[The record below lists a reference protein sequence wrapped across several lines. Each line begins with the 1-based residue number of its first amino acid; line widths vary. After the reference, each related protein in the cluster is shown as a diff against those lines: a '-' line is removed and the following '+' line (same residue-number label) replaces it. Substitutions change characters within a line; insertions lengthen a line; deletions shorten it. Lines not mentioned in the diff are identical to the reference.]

1 MLGTWLGGTV
11 ETVPDLESVT
21 KRVMSVFNNIR
32 YHRAYRS
39 AKLEPVTAASPGDKH
54 TFPSRYSVY
63 YEVIVRS
70 DSVQARA
77 ALHDCA
83 MGHLRNPIAK
93 KGKRLF
99 SEHLGP
105 CPVYIR
111 VYHVA
116 QGFLRDLDITLAQ

>member
-32 YHRAYRS
+32 YHRPYRS
-39 AKLEPVTAASPGDKH
+39 TKLEPMTAASPGDKH

-63 YEVIVRS
+63 HKVIVRG
-70 DSVQARA
+70 DCVEARA

-83 MGHLRNPIAK
+83 MGHLWNPIAK
-93 KGKRLF
+93 EGERLF
-99 SEHLGP
+99 SELIGP
-105 CPVYIR
+105 GSVYIR
-111 VYHVA
+111 VYGVA
-116 QGFLRDLDITLAQ
+116 

>member
-1 MLGTWLGGTV
+1 MGGIV
-11 ETVPDLESVT
+11 ETMADPESVT

-32 YHRAYRS
+32 YHRPYRS
-39 AKLEPVTAASPGDKH
+39 TKLEPVTAAPPGDKH

-63 YEVIVRS
+63 YEVIVRG
-70 DSVQARA
+70 DCVQTRA
-77 ALHDCA
+77 SLHNCA
-83 MGHLRNPIAK
+83 IGHLRNPIAK

-111 VYHVA
+111 VYNVA